1 MELFC
6 VRDNFSWKII
16 FTVRGI
22 SVRCGGVWIL
32 LTWNMT
38 VYNRNLPA
46 KILSILLIIHLF
58 SQKRIELNYLIPINL
73 LASYR
78 NMLMH
83 AKLCIVWRES
93 VAAPLI
99 VSVYK
104 TLIVTI
110 KLCTVLY
117 CTVLYCN
124 VTIKHRILL
133 TKLLSWHDW
142 SPISWGATL
151 TFTIIVLT
159 MCCTL
164 GKPGGE
170 GKLSLIIAKTGWDS
184 FRGVF

>member
-1 MELFC
+1 MNSFADLC
-6 VRDNFSWKII
+6 
-16 FTVRGI
+16 FT
-22 SVRCGGVWIL
+22 
-32 LTWNMT
+32 T
-38 VYNRNLPA
+38 Y
-46 KILSILLIIHLF
+46 LIIHLF
-58 SQKRIELNYLIPINL
+58 LQKRIELNYFISINL

-78 NMLMH
+78 NMIMH

-159 MCCTL
+159 ARCTL
-164 GKPGGE
+164 GM
-170 GKLSLIIAKTGWDS
+170 
-184 FRGVF
+184 RGVGQICHHRKNRRFLMRVFIAFFTHFAYWLRTGSIHGFI